1 MKPFKISNSQFLRKK
16 QYLYRNPGSF
26 PAIVFAM
33 LLGTYLD
40 LYFTGIGMY
49 SFPIR
54 PFADFF
60 DIHIVF
66 NLAGIPV
73 FIWIFLWVG
82 SRISKA
88 GWGFLI
94 IFFSLAGPVLEIFS
108 ESKGLFVHSKEWKHW
123 YSFLG
128 YFLFLLSVWAIFTWT
143 NGRKS

>member
-1 MKPFKISNSQFLRKK
+1 MKLFKISNSRFLRKK

-40 LYFTGIGMY
+40 LYFTRIGMY

-54 PFADFF
+54 PFADVF

-73 FIWIFLWVG
+73 FIWVFLWVG
-82 SRISKA
+82 RRVSKA
-88 GWGFLI
+88 GRGLLI
-94 IFFSLAGPVLEIFS
+94 IFFSLTGPVLEIFS
-108 ESKGLFVHSKEWKHW
+108 ESKGLFVHSEEWKHW